1 MNHIFYYHEPANS
14 AQELKV
20 SSLQATPAYTSP
32 WPLSLLA
39 LKQAIKACSLPR
51 KPVNDLHQVKSFLV
65 REKNLSKTITGGKPP
80 NVLGENKVINTA
92 RQDICNET
100 EQAKESWI
108 FEPELLSAA
117 AGCHSG
123 EFLGKV
129 H

>member
-1 MNHIFYYHEPANS
+1 M
-14 AQELKV
+14 
-20 SSLQATPAYTSP
+20 
-32 WPLSLLA
+32 
-39 LKQAIKACSLPR
+39 PR
-51 KPVNDLHQVKSFLV
+51 KPVKDLRRLKSFLV

-123 EFLGKV
+123 QFLQKFT
-129 H
+129 HY